1 MKLKILP
8 RPVEVTVS
16 LIPGN
21 YIPDCINPNY
31 RPFEQLEFDAIAKAV
46 WCDEDNDIIYV
57 SIQKDGKPY
66 VVLFRDLAPLSMIT
80 IKKEAE
86 PLPVETSLD
95 VINEKYTMRAL
106 ATDLSLKLGQF
117 DVNVTSVDGDEFVA
131 DLKWQLHGH
140 VKQVNGLR
148 RLIVMDKKTGNIR
161 VL

>member
-8 RPVEVTVS
+8 RPVEVNVS
-16 LIPGN
+16 LMPGC
-21 YIPDCINPNY
+21 YIPDCINPEY

-46 WCDEDNDIIYV
+46 WCDEDNDITYV
-57 SIQKDGKPY
+57 SIQKDGNPY
-66 VVLFRDLAPLSMIT
+66 VVLYRNLAPLSMMT

-106 ATDLSLKLGQF
+106 ATDLCLKLGQF
-117 DVNVTSVDGDEFVA
+117 DVNVTSVDGVEFEA

-148 RLIVMDKKTGNIR
+148 RLIAMDEKTGNIS

>member
-16 LIPGN
+16 LMPGN
-21 YIPDCINPNY
+21 YIPDCINPEY

-66 VVLFRDLAPLSMIT
+66 IVLFRDLAPLSIMV

-106 ATDLSLKLGQF
+106 ATDLCLKLGQF
-117 DVNVTSVDGDEFVA
+117 DINVTSVDGDEFEA

-140 VKQVNGLR
+140 VKQVKGLKR
-148 RLIVMDKKTGNIR
+148 FIYIDEKTGELS